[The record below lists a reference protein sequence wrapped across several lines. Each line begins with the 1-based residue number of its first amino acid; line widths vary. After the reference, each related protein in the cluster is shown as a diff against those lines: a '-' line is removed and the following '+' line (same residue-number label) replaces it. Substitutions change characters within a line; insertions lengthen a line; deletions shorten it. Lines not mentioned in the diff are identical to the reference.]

1 MRSPLRERGR
11 GVLLKTDSATQATS
25 ATRSTVLKALLI
37 GYQGAIFVPGSD
49 VSGEVTNRSRA
60 DMRAASEQ
68 FSNGGDL
75 LHFVLNI
82 NEF

>member
-1 MRSPLRERGR
+1 VRSPLRERGK
-11 GVLLKTDSATQATS
+11 GVLLKTDSATQTTS
-25 ATRSTVLKALLI
+25 ATRTTALKALLI

-49 VSGEVTNRSRA
+49 VSGEVTNRSLSG
-60 DMRAASEQ
+60 MRAASEQ

-75 LHFVLNI
+75 LHFILNI